1 MNIKTN
7 VVFSIIAITAAVL
20 LFAADPLVATQQAHA
35 QWGDGWDGG
44 WGWGGGYPYV
54 NCRIFIY
61 STGPCL

>member
-7 VVFSIIAITAAVL
+7 VVFGIIAIAAAVI
-20 LFAADPLVATQQAHA
+20 LFAAGPLVATQQAHA
-35 QWGDGWDGG
+35 QWGDGWDG
-44 WGWGGGYPYV
+44 GWGGGYPYV

>member
-7 VVFSIIAITAAVL
+7 VVFSIIAIAAAVI
-20 LFAADPLVATQQAHA
+20 LFAAGPLVATQQAHA
-35 QWGDGWDGG
+35 QWWG
-44 WGWGGGYPYV
+44 GWGGGYPYV

>member
-7 VVFSIIAITAAVL
+7 VVLGMIAITAAVL
-20 LFAADPLVATQQAHA
+20 LFGAGPLVATQQAHA
-35 QWGDGWDGG
+35 QWGDGWDG
-44 WGWGGGYPYV
+44 GWGGGYPYV